1 MALHPQVAAVLKMA
15 EEANLP
21 ALNTQTPEE
30 ARAAAK
36 LRTAA
41 APREIEDVASI
52 RDTTIPG
59 PAGDLP
65 IRIYTPSEGNN
76 HPLIVWFHGGGWVIG
91 DLDNEDPA
99 CRVISNSTDAV
110 IVSIDYRLSPDVRFP
125 EPVEDCYAGLLW
137 AHEHASELGVDG
149 SRIAVAGTSAG
160 GNLAAAVS
168 LMARDRNGPTISHQ
182 LLFCPVIDHDFSTA
196 SYSANADGYM
206 LSRDSMV
213 WFWDHYIGPDGDG
226 SHPYASP
233 IRADSLAGLP
243 AATIIAAQYD
253 PLVDEAEAFKVAL
266 EAAGNDVTY
275 TCYEGMIHGFNGQVG
290 IFDSARDALDE
301 AATRLKAS
309 FIGVPSAG

>member
-1 MALHPQVAAVLKMA
+1 MA

-30 ARAAAK
+30 ARSAAK